1 VKFRFISDK
10 AKSFNVWFDDK
21 GYKGSHAGHI
31 CQATISPTGVNLGD
45 AKTGGFNLEG
55 GLYDRKK
62 ANQLTDDEKKLL
74 ASKQK
79 RIPAKLARGDWH
91 TLVVTTSG
99 DTISV
104 SIDGKEVGSF
114 RLDVLVNNAGAGLHI
129 GPAEEQTD
137 AAVVQSLAVNLTGAI
152 LGCRRAAAQMRRQ
165 GDGLIVNIGSAC
177 STHAW
182 PGWSVYSAAKAGL
195 LQFSRCLLTE
205 LRPHGVRVTSLLPSW
220 GQTDFTT
227 AAGLPPRDPEVLARC
242 ISPGDLGRLVVD
254 LARLP
259 AHLVAEE
266 IKLWPMV
273 QPMAQL

>member
-1 VKFRFISDK
+1 M
-10 AKSFNVWFDDK
+10 SFPCSAIV
-21 GYKGSHAGHI
+21 
-31 CQATISPTGVNLGD
+31 
-45 AKTGGFNLEG
+45 TGGSRGYGAGIAEALVQAGARVWITGRDVVQLEATAARIG
-55 GLYDRKK
+55 ARAFAADAADGEAWDR
-62 ANQLTDDEKKLL
+62 LL
-74 ASKQK
+74 AEV
-79 RIPAKLARGDWH
+79 LADAG
-91 TLVVTTSG
+91 
-99 DTISV
+99 
-104 SIDGKEVGSF
+104 

-137 AAVVQSLAVNLTGAI
+137 AAITQSLAVNLTGAI

-220 GQTDFTT
+220 GQTDFTA

-242 ISPGDLGRLVVD
+242 ISPADLGRWVVD
-254 LARLP
+254 LACLP